1 MISMKYLE
9 RNGLAPTILDGDM
22 ELLAFGR
29 PDFIGVNYYRSGTVE
44 MNPLD
49 GIELGTMNTTGK
61 KGTSEESGV
70 PGLFKSKRNPHL
82 DATNWDWEIDP
93 TGLRIGLR
101 RLTSRYRLP
110 ILITENG
117 LGEYDTLLEGDVV
130 NDEYRIDYLKSH
142 VAACQDA
149 ISDGVDL
156 IGYCTWSF
164 TDILSWLNGYKKRYG
179 FVYVNRDEHSEKDL
193 RRIKKKSF
201 YWYKELIKNNGN
213 NLRNIQAIIQKEE

>member
-1 MISMKYLE
+1 
-9 RNGLAPTILDGDM
+9 
-22 ELLAFGR
+22 
-29 PDFIGVNYYRSGTVE
+29 
-44 MNPLD
+44 
-49 GIELGTMNTTGK
+49 
-61 KGTSEESGV
+61 
-70 PGLFKSKRNPHL
+70 L

-117 LGEYDTLLEGDVV
+117 LGEYDTLLEGDMV

-149 ISDGVDL
+149 INDGVDL

-179 FVYVNRDEHSEKDL
+179 FIYVNRDKHSEKDL

-213 NLRNIQAIIQKEE
+213 NLQNIQSIIQKEE

>member
-1 MISMKYLE
+1 M
-9 RNGLAPTILDGDM
+9 
-22 ELLAFGR
+22 
-29 PDFIGVNYYRSGTVE
+29 
-44 MNPLD
+44 
-49 GIELGTMNTTGK
+49 
-61 KGTSEESGV
+61 
-70 PGLFKSKRNPHL
+70 
-82 DATNWDWEIDP
+82 
-93 TGLRIGLR
+93 
-101 RLTSRYRLP
+101 
-110 ILITENG
+110 
-117 LGEYDTLLEGDVV
+117 V

-213 NLRNIQAIIQKEE
+213 NLQNIQSIIQEEE